1 MRSAQA
7 GTAALIGQPRPGV
20 RPRARGTVS
29 RLPPPASGCR
39 PEREKPD
46 TSVFLALAP
55 GLLQTAMRSA
65 RHRETGFTLIELLV
79 VVAIIGSLAAV
90 AIPQFAGQKGE
101 GYDARRCSA
110 PASCSSWWGWCSRST
125 GRSARCAAG
134 SKPASPAS
142 CAAAPR
148 AARGASSSSSGAATG
163 SSGGGM
169 AMTDDVRA
177 NAPAVLASGVV
188 LGLIVFLIAAVWSSF
203 TIIQP
208 GNVGVVFNRWSGALK
223 TVGQGAAWRVPW
235 ITQVQSYQIAL
246 RTYTMVQRSAEG
258 SAQVDDSI
266 DLPTKEGQHIRQDIS
281 VTYNTSHERAGDVFR
296 SFRGADIADIERTF
310 IRRTIITVSQNAAGQ
325 MSLTELISAQR
336 GQLQARI
343 QDDLRNEMNKMGF
356 VVDKVNLGA
365 SHLPDIIENQLQQKM
380 AAQQQA
386 QQAEYELQR
395 QQTLAK
401 AKVAEAEGDAQ
412 ATLVKAKAQAE
423 ANRLLQ
429 ESLTSLLIQNKAI
442 DRWNGSLPQFT
453 GGGAVPFLNLKDLG
467 AGEAHAGTGR

>member
-1 MRSAQA
+1 M
-7 GTAALIGQPRPGV
+7 
-20 RPRARGTVS
+20 
-29 RLPPPASGCR
+29 SGEDR
-39 PEREKPD
+39 
-46 TSVFLALAP
+46 V
-55 GLLQTAMRSA
+55 
-65 RHRETGFTLIELLV
+65 
-79 VVAIIGSLAAV
+79 
-90 AIPQFAGQKGE
+90 
-101 GYDARRCSA
+101 
-110 PASCSSWWGWCSRST
+110 
-125 GRSARCAAG
+125 
-134 SKPASPAS
+134 
-142 CAAAPR
+142 
-148 AARGASSSSSGAATG
+148 
-163 SSGGGM
+163 
-169 AMTDDVRA
+169 
-177 NAPAVLASGVV
+177 NAPALVSSGIVLSGILV
-188 LGLIVFLIAAVWSSF
+188 LVAVGYGSF

-223 TVGQGAAWRVPW
+223 TVGQGVEWRVPW
-235 ITQVQSYQIAL
+235 ITQVQSYPIAL
-246 RTYTMVQRSAEG
+246 RTYTMVQRGGEG
-258 SAQVDDSI
+258 TAQGDDSI

-281 VTYNTSHERAGDVFR
+281 VTYNTSHEQAADVFR

-365 SHLPDIIENQLQQKM
+365 SHLPDIIEKQLQQKM

-401 AKVAEAEGDAQ
+401 AKIAEAEGDAQ
-412 ATLVKAKAQAE
+412 STLVKAKAQAE

-467 AGEAHAGTGR
+467 AGDTHATGTAR